1 MECDPVT
8 TLEEAVK
15 DIPSSLVPV
24 AGLRRGADGAL
35 TADALA
41 MITDGLKSRG
51 IDPTNQAD
59 KDRIL
64 KELSTLLCK
73 VNSQYQVILREIRRA
88 LDAGAPIEK
97 SLLAV
102 AEKKNL
108 FMVDVLVVSRHM
120 YGVKP
125 FDETESFIEGWQD
138 TRSVGGTPALE
149 GFFPGIAALEA
160 RLRGERE
167 AFQSGSREELRKHMV
182 EVTREKNKQ
191 AANYLSLYGFMNLVA
206 VGLLL
211 YIGGLGRGGGA

>member
-1 MECDPVT
+1 MT

-24 AGLRRGADGAL
+24 AGLRRGADGGL

-51 IDPTNQAD
+51 IDPTNQTD

-138 TRSVGGTPALE
+138 TRSVGGSIE

-191 AANYLSLYGFMNLVA
+191 VANYLGLYGFMNLVA

>member
-15 DIPSSLVPV
+15 DLPSSLVPV

-51 IDPTNQAD
+51 IDPTNKED

-108 FMVDVLVVSRHM
+108 FMVDILVVSRHM

-138 TRSVGGTPALE
+138 TRSVGGALE

-182 EVTREKNKQ
+182 EVTKEKNKQ
-191 AANYLSLYGFMNLVA
+191 ASNYLGLYGFMNLVA

-211 YIGGLGRGGGA
+211 YIGGLGRGD

>member
-8 TLEEAVK
+8 NLEEAVK

-51 IDPTNQAD
+51 IDPTNQTD

-138 TRSVGGTPALE
+138 TRSVGGSIE

-182 EVTREKNKQ
+182 EVTKEKNKQ
-191 AANYLSLYGFMNLVA
+191 VANYLGLYGFMNLVA

>member
-1 MECDPVT
+1 MT
-8 TLEEAVK
+8 NLEEAVK

-51 IDPTNQAD
+51 IDPTNQTD

-138 TRSVGGTPALE
+138 TRSVGGSIE

-182 EVTREKNKQ
+182 EVTKEKNKQ
-191 AANYLSLYGFMNLVA
+191 VANYLGLYGFMNLVA